1 MSLRTGIRVLT
12 IVPDE
17 RRLERLRAVA
27 LEAVGRPSNMFLF
40 AAKIDD
46 ITVREPERLMAPIAK
61 TLAGAAEPLF
71 ARAPA

>member
-40 AAKIDD
+40 AKIDD